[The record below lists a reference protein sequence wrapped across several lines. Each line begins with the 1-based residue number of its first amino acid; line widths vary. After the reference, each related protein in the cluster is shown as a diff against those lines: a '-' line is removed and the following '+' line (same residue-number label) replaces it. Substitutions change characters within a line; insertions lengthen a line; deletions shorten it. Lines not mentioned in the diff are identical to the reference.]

1 MIKLK
6 DILKEIESITKKVY
20 DGPPI
25 NSKKTSI
32 IGDTVAGVSMLY
44 SAGKF
49 NGTIIDYGCGR
60 IARNAEFLR
69 GKGLKVYAYDPY
81 WGSNING
88 YEGISNIKPN
98 DTFAVGFTSYVLN
111 VVKVSDE
118 KEILSWMSNHCNRQ
132 YHITRNKDITKMIE
146 TNLTK
151 AGDNMVKKFF
161 VEWFGGDLNNIT
173 QEIIDE
179 FSIYGTATTQGF
191 QRIPILEDYGYNLLK
206 STSGYKIYEK

>member
-6 DILKEIESITKKVY
+6 DLLKEIEAATKKVY

-32 IGDTVAGVSMLY
+32 IGDTVAGISMLY
-44 SAGKF
+44 GAGKF
-49 NGTIIDYGCGR
+49 HGIVIDYGCGR

-69 GKGLKVYAYDPY
+69 SKGLKVYAYDPF
-81 WGSNING
+81 WGNSANG
-88 YEGISNIKPN
+88 YDGISNIKP
-98 DTFAVGFTSYVLN
+98 DDIFDVGFTSYVLN
-111 VVKVSDE
+111 VVTVSDE
-118 KEILSWMSNHCNRQ
+118 KEILSWMNSHCNQQ